1 MENKI
6 NLLPLKN
13 YPDTFNPYDII
24 SYFLPNE
31 TNYSTIIPF
40 FCYTYPPFIFGTP
53 DEDETAR
60 VYGPLYAILK
70 ELAIKANAA

>member
-1 MENKI
+1 MENQT
-6 NLLPLKN
+6 NLLSLKS
-13 YPDTFNPYDII
+13 YFDTFNPYEII

-53 DEDETAR
+53 DENEVVQ

-70 ELAIKANAA
+70 ELAIKANAG